1 MNPYM
6 TQMEDQ
12 LRKWDADVDAL
23 VAKGERAGAA
33 TRARYHQSVKD
44 LRENR
49 AAAQQTFREMQ
60 AAGLTAGAKVQ
71 AQMEAAYETMQK
83 NFAKAVADLRK
94 K

>member
-1 MNPYM
+1 
-6 TQMEDQ
+6 
-12 LRKWDADVDAL
+12 
-23 VAKGERAGAA
+23 
-33 TRARYHQSVKD
+33 VKD